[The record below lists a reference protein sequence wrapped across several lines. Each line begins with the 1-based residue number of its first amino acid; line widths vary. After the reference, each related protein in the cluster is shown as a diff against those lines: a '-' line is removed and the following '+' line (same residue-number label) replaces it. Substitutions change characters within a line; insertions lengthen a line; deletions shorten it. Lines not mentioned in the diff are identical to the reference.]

1 MEIIE
6 AAGRYTDPGDA
17 GAGYAEHLR
26 RPDLSVGTY
35 SLRAGA
41 IDGQSPHGE
50 DEIYVVTAGRG
61 RFTSGG
67 RTVDVTLGT
76 TLFVPAREVHRFH
89 DITEDLALLV
99 FFGPAEGSRAVSGDQ
114 VVS

>member
-17 GAGYAEHLR
+17 GAGYVEHLR
-26 RPDLSVGTY
+26 RPDLTAGTY

-41 IDGQSPHGE
+41 VDGQSPHTE
-50 DEIYVVTAGRG
+50 DEIYVVTSGRG

-67 RTVDVTLGT
+67 ETVAVAPGT
-76 TLFVPAREVHRFH
+76 TLFVPAHEVHRFH

-99 FFGPAEGSRAVSGDQ
+99 FFAPAEGSRG
-114 VVS
+114 

>member
-1 MEIIE
+1 VEIIE

-17 GAGYAEHLR
+17 GADYAEHLR

-41 IDGQSPHGE
+41 TDGQSPHGE

-67 RTVDVTLGT
+67 RTVNVAPGT
-76 TLFVPAREVHRFH
+76 TLFVPAHEVHRFH

-99 FFGPAEGSRAVSGDQ
+99 FFGPAEGSRTP
-114 VVS
+114 